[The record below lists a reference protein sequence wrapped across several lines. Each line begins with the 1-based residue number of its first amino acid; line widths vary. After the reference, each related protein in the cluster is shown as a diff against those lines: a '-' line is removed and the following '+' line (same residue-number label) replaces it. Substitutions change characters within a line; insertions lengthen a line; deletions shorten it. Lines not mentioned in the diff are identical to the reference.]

1 MRALRQVFPEAEF
14 CYVDFYDKDK
24 LEQEVKDADVCILM
38 GDVDPCILGEN
49 TLKWIHC
56 DHAGL
61 NGSARPEV
69 FARGICDGCCRAQ
82 CPCSGRALHLFY
94 VAELLSHKGTAGG
107 TGCTSLGR
115 GRFKSVA
122 RSVWQDRRHCWN
134 GQ

>member
-1 MRALRQVFPEAEF
+1 MPKIKKVVATVWYDKENMRALRQVFPEAEF

-69 FARGICDGCCRAQ
+69 FARGIPVTGAA
-82 CPCSGRALHLFY
+82 GRSAPVL
-94 VAELLSHKGTAGG
+94 AE
-107 TGCTSLGR
+107 
-115 GRFKSVA
+115 
-122 RSVWQDRRHCWN
+122 HCIYFML
-134 GQ
+134 